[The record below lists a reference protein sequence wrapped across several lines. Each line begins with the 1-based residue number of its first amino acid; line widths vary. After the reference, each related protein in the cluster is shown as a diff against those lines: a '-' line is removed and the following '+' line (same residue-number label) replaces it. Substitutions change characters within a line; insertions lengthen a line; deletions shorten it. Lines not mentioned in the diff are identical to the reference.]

1 MKNSRNGCTDKKKCN
16 MNRQDNGTNR
26 TAMRSRPVA
35 RDEELQRENTRGKP
49 YQESPVT
56 SRSRASNYWREA
68 RHLSKLCCGG
78 CWRKGLGARL
88 LEKGSWMHG
97 QKGGPRNALPVFYR
111 GGSPLE
117 MALMPYI
124 FAQLTFY
131 FLHTYNR
138 SPWSYRAK
146 AKEHTGTPRFSE
158 NEIN

>member
-1 MKNSRNGCTDKKKCN
+1 MDAQIKKNATWIVRI
-16 MNRQDNGTNR
+16 
-26 TAMRSRPVA
+26 TAPIERRCGADRSPEMRSCKGKIQG
-35 RDEELQRENTRGKP
+35 ESHTRSRRWP
-49 YQESPVT
+49 L
-56 SRSRASNYWREA
+56 RSRASNYWREA

-131 FLHTYNR
+131 FLHTYNH